1 MFKVLRS
8 SAGAGKTHALVKHYL
23 ALCLA
28 SDNMSSYRQVLALT
42 FTNKAAS
49 EMKERVLRYLEQLA
63 RRETSSPSLRDV
75 LEHLRLETGAGEE
88 AIVGRA
94 SAVLKHMLHHYGDVA
109 ICTIDAFTRRVV
121 RPFARDL
128 HLDHELRMTTEQ
140 DWYRDRAVDDV
151 IAEAGTN
158 PAVTA
163 LLTEAAQ
170 QLLEDAGRWE
180 PGVPLREL
188 GKELD
193 QERAIGPLAAMEA
206 MKAQEVIALSRKL
219 RQRNEEYRASVRS
232 VGAEAISL
240 ISGAGLEVAD
250 LHQTKS
256 GFHGFFTKLAAFGDA
271 WMAPNSYVVAAMENG
286 TFASAKAG
294 SRARAELEGIGPS
307 LRAIYRRA
315 LEALSQG
322 QRAYFLRKAVLQELP
337 TAFTLRELLRC
348 LEARKQ
354 EDGVVFF
361 SDLTRRVAELVR
373 DEPVPFIHERI
384 GERYRHFLI
393 DEFQDTSLLQW
404 TTLLPLVHNALGSGG
419 SALLVGDAKQAIYR
433 WRNGEVRLFIELPH
447 LFGGHHDST
456 DREREKALIDHFA
469 PVSPLDT
476 NYRSSAT
483 IIGFN
488 NALFAALRET
498 LPEDL
503 RRVYA
508 AHEQETHNA
517 HPGLVHLERQPK
529 EDKGE
534 EGAETRRSFLLRCV
548 EEALADG
555 FSPVDLAVLVRD
567 GRTGREAAKCLTDAG
582 FDVTSPDALLLGG
595 DPLVEA
601 VIEMLRVMQDDDP
614 LAAARFLQ
622 QRARLQSEAAEVN
635 PYAEHDP
642 SDPLTVARSWLRTNG
657 ISGIRTTITELLR
670 RLFHALGIA
679 SATDAR
685 ALALLDEAHTFG
697 MEHGPDLGGF
707 LEHWDRRGHRRSLSP
722 PADAQAVQVLTIHK
736 AKGLEFPVVIMPS
749 ARMAPAS
756 THAEWLWVR
765 PGEDITELP
774 YALVASSALLRS
786 AGVEETLTE
795 DSLTLLDHLDLL
807 YVAFTRPAQRLYAL
821 VPERSP
827 DPITKALLSHMD
839 VHEAGGSLRLGE
851 RTGPWHATAAGK
863 SDRFNP
869 HATSHGQ
876 VPLTLR
882 YEAPSEWNPE
892 DPDPWRR
899 MGNAVHAVLS
909 EVGTADQLP
918 AAIAAVKDAGVLSSQ
933 EAEILLARLSTMIA
947 SPALEPW
954 FGRGLRVRNEA
965 TIITANGHALR
976 PDRVVFE
983 DDRARVLD
991 IKTGFPKA
999 EHAEQVRGYMRLLRD
1014 LGHAH
1019 VEGSL
1024 LYISSGEL
1032 VTVSA

>member
-28 SDNMSSYRQVLALT
+28 TNNTAAYRQVLALT

-63 RRETSSPSLRDV
+63 RRETSSASLRDV
-75 LEHLRLETGAGEE
+75 MEHLKGETGVDEE
-88 AIVGRA
+88 VVALRA
-94 SAVLKHMLHHYGDVA
+94 ASVLKHMLHHAGEVS
-109 ICTIDAFTRRVV
+109 ISTIDAFTRQVV

-128 HLDHELRMTTEQ
+128 RLDHELRMTTEQ

-170 QLLEDAGRWE
+170 QLLEDAGRWD

-206 MKAQEVIALSRKL
+206 MDAQEVISLSRRL
-219 RQRNEEYRASVRS
+219 RQRNEGYRASVQAI
-232 VGAEAISL
+232 GAEAMAL
-240 ISGAGLEVAD
+240 IDGAGLAVAD

-256 GFHGFFTKLAAFGDA
+256 GYHGFFTKLAAFGDA
-271 WMAPNSYVVAAMENG
+271 WMAPNSYVVTAMEHG

-294 SRARAELEGIGPS
+294 SRARADLESIGPE
-307 LRAIYRRA
+307 LQAIYRRA

-348 LEARKQ
+348 LEARKR

-373 DEPVPFIHERI
+373 DEPVPFIHERM

-404 TTLLPLVHNALGSGG
+404 STLLPLIHNALGSGG

-447 LFGGHHDST
+447 LFGSSLDAT
-456 DREREKALIDHFA
+456 DREREQAFIDHFMPVA
-469 PVSPLDT
+469 PLVT

-483 IIGFN
+483 IIEFN
-488 NALFAALRET
+488 NTLFAALREA

-508 AHEQETHNA
+508 AHEQEAHNDR
-517 HPGLVHLERQPK
+517 PGLVHLEKQPK
-529 EDKGE
+529 DVTGED
-534 EGAETRRSFLLRCV
+534 GADSRRAFLLRCM

-555 FSPVDLAVLVRD
+555 FLPGDVAVLVRD

-582 FDVTSPDALLLGG
+582 FQVTSPDGLLLGG

-601 VIEMLRVMQDDDP
+601 VIELLRVVHTDDP
-614 LAAARFLQ
+614 IAAARFLQ
-622 QRARLQSEAAEVN
+622 QRARLQAEADEV
-635 PYAEHDP
+635 DP
-642 SDPLTVARSWLRTNG
+642 HAGNDAADPLTMAKIWLQANG
-657 ISGIRTTITELLR
+657 IDGVRTTITELLR
-670 RLFHALGIA
+670 RLFAALSVVPA
-679 SATDAR
+679 ADAR
-685 ALALLDEAHTFG
+685 ALALLDEAHAYAK
-697 MEHGPDLGGF
+697 EHGPDLGGF

-722 PADAQAVQVLTIHK
+722 PADAQAVQVMTIHK
-736 AKGLEFPVVIMPS
+736 AKGLEFPVVIMPN
-749 ARMAPAS
+749 ARMAAARA
-756 THAEWLWVR
+756 HAERLWVK
-765 PGEDITELP
+765 PGEAISELP
-774 YALVASSALLRS
+774 YALVTSGALLRT
-786 AGVEETLTE
+786 AGVEEALTE
-795 DSLTLLDHLDLL
+795 ESLTLLDHLDLL

-821 VPERSP
+821 VPEGGADS
-827 DPITKALLSHMD
+827 ITKALLSHMD
-839 VHEAGGSLRLGE
+839 DHRVDGALCLGE
-851 RTGPWHATAAGK
+851 RTGPWHTAESGK
-863 SDRFNP
+863 SDLFKP
-869 HATSHGQ
+869 LGASLGQ
-876 VPLTLR
+876 PALALR
-882 YEAPSEWNPE
+882 YEAPPGWDPE

-899 MGNAVHAVLS
+899 MGNVVHAVLS
-909 EVGTADQLP
+909 QVTTADQVP
-918 AAIAAVKDAGVLSSQ
+918 PAIAAVREEGLLSSQ
-933 EAEILLARLSTMIA
+933 EAETLQTQLSALIA
-947 SPALEPW
+947 SPDLEPW
-954 FGRGLRVRNEA
+954 FGQGLRVRTEA

-976 PDRVVFE
+976 PDRVVFQE
-983 DDRARVLD
+983 ELARVLD
-991 IKTGFPKA
+991 IKTGVPRE
-999 EHAEQVRGYMRLLRD
+999 EHEQQVRGYMRLLRD

-1019 VEGSL
+1019 VEGAL
-1024 LYISSGEL
+1024 LYVSSGEL
-1032 VTVSA
+1032 VTVNP